1 MRLELLETLILYS
14 RLGTMDAVA
23 RECGCTTAAVV
34 KRIQLLE
41 EEVGQTLT
49 RRVGRGRELTEA
61 GCYLVERSHQILN
74 LVDATVSELQ
84 NLEDNPQGTIV
95 IAGRESSALDSL
107 APVMSQVRARYPG
120 ISFQVT
126 LCGREAATRMIG
138 EGTASFAVLDDSWD
152 CTAWETLA
160 LSGEDR
166 WGLLV
171 RSDSDV
177 VGRESIRRAD
187 ITQRSLIMPKERSRE
202 LGYWLDK
209 EKQLTV
215 VGRYGTSRGARVMV
229 EAGVGEAIVLENMA
243 LGGSVGLG
251 GDAGAGLGVAADGA
265 GLVFIPLDWLVGL
278 TCVLAWD
285 KQTRLSRVGEI
296 FLEAVRAAVAGGS
309 MAGGSA
315 AG

>member
-23 RECGCTTAAVV
+23 RESGCTTAAVV

-41 EEVGQTLT
+41 EEVGQQLT
-49 RRVGRGRELTEA
+49 RRLGRGRELTEA
-61 GCYLVERSHQILN
+61 GHHLVERSYQILN
-74 LVDATVSELQ
+74 LMDTTVAELH
-84 NLEDNPQGTIV
+84 NLEENPQGTIV
-95 IAGRESSALDSL
+95 IAGRESSALDGL
-107 APVMSQVRARYPG
+107 APVMSRVRAHYPG
-120 ISFQVT
+120 ITFQIA
-126 LCGREAATRMIG
+126 LSGREAATRMLT
-138 EGTASFAVLDDSWD
+138 EGTASFAVLDGSWD
-152 CTAWETLA
+152 CSAWETLP
-160 LSGEDR
+160 LVDEDR

-171 RSDSDV
+171 RSDSDL
-177 VGRESIRRAD
+177 VGRERICRAD

-202 LGYWLDK
+202 LGYWLNK
-209 EKQLTV
+209 ENQLTI

-243 LGGSVGLG
+243 LTGRA
-251 GDAGAGLGVAADGA
+251 DASSGEASSAA

-285 KQTRLSRVGEI
+285 KQARLGRVAEI
-296 FLEAVRAAVAGGS
+296 FLEEVRTAVASGN
-309 MAGGSA
+309 A

>member
-23 RECGCTTAAVV
+23 RKCGCTTAAVV

-41 EEVGQTLT
+41 EEVGQQLT

-61 GCYLVERSHQILN
+61 GCYLVERSHQILG
-74 LVDATVSELQ
+74 LVDSTVAELQ

-107 APVMSQVRARYPG
+107 APVMGQVRARYPG

-126 LCGREAATRMIG
+126 LCEREAATRMIG

-152 CTAWETLA
+152 CTAWETLS
-160 LSGEDR
+160 LPGEDR

-171 RSDSDV
+171 RTDSDV
-177 VGRESIRRAD
+177 VGRGTVRRAD

-209 EKQLTV
+209 ENQLDV
-215 VGRYGTSRGARVMV
+215 VGRYGSGRVACRMV
-229 EAGVGEAIVLENMA
+229 EAGVGEAIVLENTVAENVGMIGA
-243 LGGSVGLG
+243 SNSGGGC
-251 GDAGAGLGVAADGA
+251 
-265 GLVFIPLDWLVGL
+265 GLVFVPLDWLVGL
-278 TCVLAWD
+278 RCVLAW
-285 KQTRLSRVGEI
+285 SRQACLGRAGEV
-296 FLEAVRAAVAGGS
+296 FVETARAAFAGE
-309 MAGGSA
+309 A
-315 AG
+315 AAE

>member
-23 RECGCTTAAVV
+23 REYGCTTAAVV

-61 GCYLVERSHQILN
+61 GCYLVERSHQILG
-74 LVDATVSELQ
+74 LVDATVAELQ
-84 NLEDNPQGTIV
+84 DLEDNPQGTIV
-95 IAGRESSALDSL
+95 IAGRESSAMDSL

-152 CTAWETLA
+152 CTAWQTLA

-171 RSDSDV
+171 RGDSDL
-177 VGRESIRRAD
+177 VGRGTVRRAD

-209 EKQLTV
+209 ENQLMV

-243 LGGSVGLG
+243 LSGRA
-251 GDAGAGLGVAADGA
+251 DTRAGVVTAGV

-285 KQTRLSRVGEI
+285 KQARLGRVGEI
-296 FLEAVRAAVAGGS
+296 FLEAVRASV
-309 MAGGSA
+309 AGGSA
-315 AG
+315 AGEKLSTES